1 MLRKCSYW
9 LIIAFLIAPNFF
21 KVSAE
26 ESNNCDSVSN
36 CQDRIAQLQKKIE
49 SLKTKEKS
57 LNNEISFM
65 DSQVGITS
73 AKIFETISRITEKEK
88 ELEGLSQ
95 DVADLEV
102 RLGRVSRSLSFQR
115 DLFSTR
121 AVASYKSSRIT
132 PLELLLF
139 SGTFSDFIMRLK
151 YLKALELQD
160 QKLLKQMEDVQKN
173 FTSQKVVVRDKKE
186 KVEVVK
192 KSIENE
198 KKDLESY
205 KYSLNL
211 QKKDKQF
218 LLSATQ
224 NDEIKYRSLLN
235 KALAEKEA
243 FERAI
248 AGLELKDGKS
258 VKKGEVIALMGNS
271 GSPYCST
278 GPHLHLEIRK
288 NGAVVNPADYLGSND
303 VTYDDGVQAMDY
315 KGGWTWPLSDP
326 VRISQEFG
334 MSFWAKR
341 GFYGGGP
348 HTGIDMYN
356 TSDTTIKALA
366 DGTLY
371 RGAASC
377 GKATLRYVAVDHG
390 DGVFSY
396 YFHIQ

>member
-1 MLRKCSYW
+1 MLRRCSYW
-9 LIIAFLIAPNFF
+9 LIIAFIFTPNFS

-26 ESNNCDSVSN
+26 ESLVCDSVSS
-36 CQDRIAQLQKKIE
+36 CQDKITQLQKKIE
-49 SLKTKEKS
+49 DLRTKEKS

-65 DSQVGITS
+65 DSQIGITG
-73 AKIFETISRITEKEK
+73 AKIFEAISRITEKEK
-88 ELEGLSQ
+88 ELTSLSQ
-95 DVADLEV
+95 DIADLEV
-102 RLGRVSRSLSFQR
+102 RLDRVSRSLSFQR
-115 DLFSTR
+115 DLFSAR
-121 AVASYKSSRIT
+121 ATASYKNSRVS
-132 PLELLLF
+132 PLEMLLV
-139 SGTFSDFIMRLK
+139 SGNFSDFIMRIK
-151 YLKALELQD
+151 YLRALELQD
-160 QKLLKQMEDVQKN
+160 QKLLKQMEAVQKN

-205 KYSLNL
+205 KSSLNS

-218 LLSATQ
+218 LLSVTQ
-224 NDEIKYRSLLN
+224 NDEVKYRSLLN

-248 AGLELKDGKS
+248 VGLELKDGKS

-288 NGAVVNPADYLGSND
+288 NGAVVNPADYLGSRNL
-303 VTYDDGVQAMDY
+303 VYDDGVQAMSY
-315 KGGWTWPLSDP
+315 KGGWDWPLSDP
-326 VRISQEFG
+326 VTISQEFG

-356 TSDTTIKALA
+356 TSATAITAIA

-371 RGAASC
+371 RGATSC
-377 GKATLRYVAVDHG
+377 GKATLKYAAIDHG